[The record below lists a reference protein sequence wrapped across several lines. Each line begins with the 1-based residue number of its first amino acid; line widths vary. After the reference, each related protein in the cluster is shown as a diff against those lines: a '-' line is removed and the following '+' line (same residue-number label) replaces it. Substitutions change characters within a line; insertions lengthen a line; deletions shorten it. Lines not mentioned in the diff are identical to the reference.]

1 MGSNPIPSIVALV
14 RIPDIRNT
22 GIGQKLKVLLG
33 EIQHQYL
40 PIQIQGIIRETSTTD
55 KRNYRIGLKA
65 LREAWIG
72 QTGRIS

>member
-22 GIGQKLKVLLG
+22 GIGQKPKVLL
-33 EIQHQYL
+33 ENPTPYL

-55 KRNYRIGLKA
+55 KRNYRTGLKA